1 MVMSEAK
8 KSLPRWTKVSF
19 ILLLILLCG
28 AFIDYLYYRDRIYAG
43 IFIADLNLGGKKAA
57 EAKKLLTEKLAEM
70 DEQTVTF
77 VWDEQTQV
85 KTFRELGITPDL
97 DSTIKAALNTGRQR
111 LHLFRYPERIQL
123 ARKPVQLL
131 PHFIIDQTLFAKN
144 LQETFTAVQ
153 EEPVN
158 ASFKLS
164 ADRKSVTI
172 EPDKPG
178 RTVDV
183 SATYQSLVEV
193 LQTTLRSPK
202 VNLSVQAVEAEV
214 TAADLESLQVTEEVA
229 SFSTT
234 ISGSANRL
242 HNIRKA
248 AAAIDQL
255 LVLPGTV
262 FSFNET
268 VGATTAATG
277 YRAAP
282 IIQNGKIVDGIGGG
296 ICQVSSTLYNAVLL
310 ADLELVERRNHGVRV
325 NYLPPGLDA
334 TVAYGSIDLKFRNNR
349 SHALWL
355 RTFIDGNKLTT
366 TIYGTKIPGQ
376 EVKVYTT
383 NVEIIPAGD
392 KITKTAELPKG
403 KRELVTIGQ
412 PGYRAT
418 VWRSVY
424 YYGQEKKKEK
434 ISQDAY
440 KAIPNEYFVG
450 TKELP
455 VSGEAGVKEEQ
466 SGQQTE

>member
-1 MVMSEAK
+1 MQK
-8 KSLPRWTKVSF
+8 ICRKH
-19 ILLLILLCG
+19 LLQ
-28 AFIDYLYYRDRIYAG
+28 YRR
-43 IFIADLNLGGKKAA
+43 
-57 EAKKLLTEKLAEM
+57 T
-70 DEQTVTF
+70 
-77 VWDEQTQV
+77 
-85 KTFRELGITPDL
+85 
-97 DSTIKAALNTGRQR
+97 
-111 LHLFRYPERIQL
+111 
-123 ARKPVQLL
+123 
-131 PHFIIDQTLFAKN
+131 
-144 LQETFTAVQ
+144 
-153 EEPVN
+153 VN

-412 PGYRAT
+412 RVIARQFGAVFITT
-418 VWRSVY
+418 VRKRKRKNFPRY
-424 YYGQEKKKEK
+424 
-434 ISQDAY
+434 
-440 KAIPNEYFVG
+440 
-450 TKELP
+450 L
-455 VSGEAGVKEEQ
+455 
-466 SGQQTE
+466 